1 MFRRLFNWPRSG
13 EKTVGINR
21 YGIDEDCN
29 YCPQCGEAYRAEIKT
44 CTACSIPLIPGSEKL
59 TVLSKQETLP
69 PENYTEISA
78 DDELVTIQSGK
89 LGQLKP
95 LQHILMAA
103 YVPSILGGDGA
114 SRG

>member
-1 MFRRLFNWPRSG
+1 MFRKLFNWPKSG
-13 EKTVGINR
+13 GKTPGINR
-21 YGIDEDCN
+21 YGIDEECN

-44 CTACSIPLIPGSEKL
+44 CAACSVPLIPGSEKL
-59 TVLSKQETLP
+59 AGLNRQETSP

-78 DDELVTIQSGK
+78 DDELATIQTGK

-95 LQHILMAA
+95 LQHILKAA
-103 YVPSILGGDGA
+103 YIPSLLAGDGA